1 MAFSSSTFLSFF
13 HIYNNDRFESELGN
27 CFDEEEGGKKK
38 GDAMAD
44 ANLVL
49 IFFFFFPLDLG
60 ERTESVPRLFVFSL
74 KGRKRGKRRGEERKN
89 DEKDYSDIHRYT
101 RGELLV
107 NYNSFSRTYA
117 FPSSPSSF
125 RAKIFGRIRIRERDE
140 ESVKSD
146 EGGTF
151 PA

>member
-1 MAFSSSTFLSFF
+1 MAFSSSTFLFFF
-13 HIYNNDRFESELGN
+13 HIYIYIITIVSR
-27 CFDEEEGGKKK
+27 EEGGKKK

-89 DEKDYSDIHRYT
+89 DEKDYSDIHRYI

-125 RAKIFGRIRIRERDE
+125 RAKIFEFANETRKAD
-140 ESVKSD
+140 
-146 EGGTF
+146 
-151 PA
+151 A